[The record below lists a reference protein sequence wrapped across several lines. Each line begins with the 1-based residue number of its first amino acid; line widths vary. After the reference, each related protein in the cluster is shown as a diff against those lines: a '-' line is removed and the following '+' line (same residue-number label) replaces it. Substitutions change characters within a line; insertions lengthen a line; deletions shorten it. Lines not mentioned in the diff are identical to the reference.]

1 MYMPTPFTL
10 LPPRLLLVS
19 LAAASAGC
27 SKQSGSAP
35 ATETAASTAAAPASS
50 DTVAQ
55 PVDTAST
62 ARADVGGVDSP
73 TTPTQAKKS
82 SAPRAT
88 TQAAMATPKPRTP
101 AAKPTATAQT
111 GSDSATDSA
120 SSRSAS
126 GQTAPTGTSDK
137 WLSYDAK
144 TNTVTFQLEAGPF
157 TWNGFSSGGGTLT
170 VPPKANI
177 VMHFVN
183 KDGTPHSAEVI
194 SGEGPI
200 PNAAVDPAIPRAYT
214 NKVSEGMPQEASD
227 DMRFTMPETGSY
239 RIFCGVPGH
248 GLSGM
253 WIWFKVDP
261 AAKTP
266 SFGATKK

>member
-1 MYMPTPFTL
+1 MYMPTPLTL

-19 LAAASAGC
+19 LAVASTGC
-27 SKQSGSAP
+27 SKQSDSAP
-35 ATETAASTAAAPASS
+35 ATETAASSAPAPASS
-50 DTVAQ
+50 DSVAQ
-55 PVDTAST
+55 PVDTASN
-62 ARADVGGVDSP
+62 ARADVTTADSSS
-73 TTPTQAKKS
+73 TPSQAKKS
-82 SAPRAT
+82 SSPAAP
-88 TQAAMATPKPRTP
+88 TQAALATPKRRTP
-101 AAKPTATAQT
+101 AVKTTASAQT
-111 GSDSATDSA
+111 SSDTAADSAGSKSA
-120 SSRSAS
+120 SSQA
-126 GQTAPTGTSDK
+126 APAGGDDK

-144 TNTVTFQLEAGPF
+144 TNTVTFQLVAGPF

-194 SGEGPI
+194 AGEGPI

>member
-1 MYMPTPFTL
+1 
-10 LPPRLLLVS
+10 
-19 LAAASAGC
+19 
-27 SKQSGSAP
+27 
-35 ATETAASTAAAPASS
+35 
-50 DTVAQ
+50 
-55 PVDTAST
+55 VDTASA
-62 ARADVGGVDSP
+62 ARADVTTADSP
-73 TTPTQAKKS
+73 STPAQAKKS
-82 SAPRAT
+82 SPPTAPTRA
-88 TQAAMATPKPRTP
+88 ALATPKP
-101 AAKPTATAQT
+101 AAKPRAPARTSGDTAA
-111 GSDSATDSA
+111 DSATSKSA
-120 SSRSAS
+120 SS
-126 GQTAPTGTSDK
+126 QTAAAGGSDK

-183 KDGTPHSAEVI
+183 KDGTPHSAEI
-194 SGEGPI
+194 IGGDGPV

-227 DMRFTMPETGSY
+227 DMRFTMPEAGSY